1 MTGTAK
7 KYGRAARYAG
17 FCSPQAARRSSLS
30 GRRCRRPPAAYP
42 KVLSGQL
49 NLLLGLAP
57 DEVYR
62 ADPVTRIAGG
72 LLHRRFTLTRS
83 RSTRPRAVYSLLHF
97 LSDCSGWA
105 LPTIV
110 PYGARTFLG
119 ARRRRDRLD
128 DPSGPEVYSLCPP
141 TRNVHGSVG
150 TRLATACTG
159 RAAVSAATALRT
171 HSDSPAQCD
180 MPTSA
185 GRRSPAARAL
195 AASSA

>member
-1 MTGTAK
+1 MSEPLPFCLVLLPMRFTEP
-7 KYGRAARYAG
+7 ARL
-17 FCSPQAARRSSLS
+17 P
-30 GRRCRRPPAAYP
+30 
-42 KVLSGQL
+42 
-49 NLLLGLAP
+49 
-57 DEVYR
+57 
-62 ADPVTRIAGG
+62 G
-72 LLHRRFTLTRS
+72 LLVVSYTTVSPLPTR
-83 RSTRPRAVYSLLHF
+83 TQAVYSLLHC
-97 LSDCSGWA
+97 LSDYSGWA

-110 PYGARTFLG
+110 LFGARTFLG

-185 GRRSPAARAL
+185 GRRSPDARAL